1 MRKMNNYFLPL
12 CAASFSAIAASV
24 VVTGFARD
32 GVFIKMYEENE

>member
-1 MRKMNNYFLPL
+1 MNNYFLPL
-12 CAASFSAIAASV
+12 YAASV